1 MREELAFA
9 LELADEADA
18 LALHFFSRTGAP
30 ATFTKAD
37 GTLVTEADR
46 LIEATL
52 RERIAA
58 RFPGHGVFGEEGGGG
73 AGGAGAGGA
82 AVAVGAA
89 AGAAPQWILDPID
102 GTNNFAWGIPIF
114 GSLIALAMDGVV
126 AVGVASAPALGERYW
141 AAEGEG
147 AFLNG
152 SPISVSKVAA
162 LSEARL
168 LFATWEEWVQ
178 AGLASRWGNLLA
190 RCRRSRGFG
199 EFWAHMLVA
208 RGAAEAMA
216 EPELELWDVAALIP
230 IVTEAGGRI
239 TDFAGRPLRAVP
251 GKTSCLTTNGSLHA
265 EILEGLGPS
274 EGVGE
279 GVGHTGAPAPID

>member
-18 LALHFFSRTGAP
+18 LALAFFSRTGGA

-58 RFPGHGVFGEEGGGG
+58 RFPEHGVFGEEGGG
-73 AGGAGAGGA
+73 A
-82 AVAVGAA
+82 AVGP
-89 AGAAPQWILDPID
+89 APHWILDPID

-114 GSLIALAMDGVV
+114 GSLIALAVDGVV
-126 AVGVASAPALGERYW
+126 TVGVASAPALGERYW

-152 SPISVSKVAA
+152 SPISVSAVAA
-162 LSEARL
+162 VSEARL

-178 AGLASRWGNLLA
+178 AGLASQWGDLLA

-208 RGAAEAMA
+208 RGAADAMA

-239 TDFAGRPLRAVP
+239 TDFAGRALRAVP
-251 GKTSCLTTNGSLHA
+251 GKTSCLTSNRLLHA
-265 EILEGLGPS
+265 EILEGLGLGG
-274 EGVGE
+274 GVDG